1 MLLSRLKLANSRLM
15 LNRCWLAMYIVW
27 LILKAYIV
35 LKHEQ
40 IVDDIQYGR
49 WRKSQVPLAQTN
61 SEVFWN

>member
-1 MLLSRLKLANSRLM
+1 MLVSYVHSMA
-15 LNRCWLAMYIVW
+15 
-27 LILKAYIV
+27 ILKAYIV

-40 IVDDIQYGR
+40 IVEDIQYGR